1 MPGELLSFDLGS
13 AVRKQA
19 AVERDRITSILA
31 AVDEVRTAQLDA
43 QKDGLSE
50 AGEHLALERLTDA
63 EEKLLGL
70 ILDPGFARYQ
80 RALQGCLTGFVEGAA

>member
-1 MPGELLSFDLGS
+1 MPGDLHTFDPGV

-19 AVERDRITSILA
+19 VVERDRIASILA
-31 AVDEVRTAQLDA
+31 AIDEVRSAYLEARRND
-43 QKDGLSE
+43 LSE
-50 AGEHLALERLTDA
+50 AGEHLALERMTDS
-63 EEKLLGL
+63 EDKLLQL